1 MDVGGC
7 AWQLLGR
14 RRRQRRQWAHFR
26 RVAVWPTK
34 AMATIKSFYPT
45 TKTKC
50 AFEKE
55 CVATDALVQIGGM
68 LLDAV
73 QILHDSHKVRR
84 RQLYGPPDALVWPK
98 PKPNAKRKLSF

>member
-1 MDVGGC
+1 MGSFSSCGSLAD
-7 AWQLLGR
+7 
-14 RRRQRRQWAHFR
+14 
-26 RVAVWPTK
+26 
-34 AMATIKSFYPT
+34 KSYGDNKVFLPDDEE
-45 TKTKC
+45 KC

-84 RQLYGPPDALVWPK
+84 RQLYGPLDALVWPK